1 MNVYPSV
8 SVLAS
13 TVYEQVACPFVL
25 LFPIHSIQKH
35 YRGTSLP
42 LDLNRIH
49 PQSTQTRPHPVQTI
63 IMKIILTGSTGFIG
77 SAVLSRCLAHP
88 SVTSIIALSR
98 RPIPVSHPKLTT
110 VIQSNFLAYPPEILS
125 QLQGAEACIWVLG
138 TPTSGKEV
146 HVDYTLAAAT
156 AFVEHIAP
164 IVREKEGRRFTFVYL
179 SGKICERDQSKAL
192 WFLADARRMRGAVET
207 ELVEMEA
214 KHADV
219 WRTVVARPGG
229 LSKAE
234 STILRW
240 LAPDWTIGV
249 AELAAALAD
258 VVVSGESEHFMENG
272 NLRER
277 GESALRKLP

>member
-1 MNVYPSV
+1 
-8 SVLAS
+8 
-13 TVYEQVACPFVL
+13 
-25 LFPIHSIQKH
+25 
-35 YRGTSLP
+35 
-42 LDLNRIH
+42 
-49 PQSTQTRPHPVQTI
+49 
-63 IMKIILTGSTGFIG
+63 MKIILTGSTGFIG

-88 SVTSIIALSR
+88 SITSIIALSR

-110 VIQSNFLAYPPEILS
+110 VIQSNFLAYPPDILS

-164 IVREKEGRRFTFVYL
+164 TVREKEGKIFTFVYL

-229 LSKAE
+229 VSKAE